1 MTLSH
6 SNTSSSDRTDSF
18 RWDRLD
24 VAAAFAAFSA
34 AESSSSQRHFA
45 QQHGI
50 PRSTLGSW
58 LRRPDPDG
66 VDPDL
71 ADFFRRPCGE
81 TFLRQIV
88 LALFLVFHFRSST
101 GLRSLGSFL
110 ELTGLDR
117 FVAASYGALHQLS
130 KLLEAELIA
139 FADEER
145 DRLASDMPQR
155 DVAVALDENFHRS
168 QPYLVAIEPSSNFI
182 LLEQHSPTRDGP
194 TWSAALKSAL
204 ADLNVRVV
212 LMCSDRAKGLLAC
225 ARDGFGVPHS
235 PDLMHAQRDLL
246 QLFLPPLRR
255 HIASSEKELQQ
266 EQQELLRWQ
275 QAREDYHD
283 KPPRPGRPP
292 EFARHIE
299 TASSQVEQAEQR
311 LEVCKQRLEEVK
323 KAVRELADQAHPF
336 DATTGEQLD
345 AKAVQKRLEQ
355 PLDRLVKMVEQAGL
369 SEKASIDVWKG
380 YDWMTA
386 VLAVVSWYWQ
396 MARQRIEQMN
406 LPEEAEQAFYGELL
420 PGLYWQ
426 QQTRRGRDAEQK
438 RKRQELSE
446 KLLKEAWR
454 EGGPLSRLEEEERKE
469 VQRQAEQ
476 MPGLFVRS
484 SSCVEGRNGRLSLLQ
499 HTHVRM
505 SSSGLKAQTVIHN
518 YLGRREDGTTAAER
532 FFGRE
537 QRDLF
542 GSLLQRLPDLPR
554 PAAKRPKQDAKTPA
568 TPL

>member
-1 MTLSH
+1 MTPSQ
-6 SNTSSSDRTDSF
+6 SNTSSPSRTDSF

-24 VAAAFAAFSA
+24 VAAAFAAFSSA
-34 AESSSSQRHFA
+34 DSFPSQRQFA

-71 ADFFRRPCGE
+71 TDFLRRPCGE
-81 TFLRQIV
+81 AFLRQIV
-88 LALFLVFHFRSST
+88 LSLFLVFHFRSTT
-101 GLRSLGSFL
+101 GLRALGSFL

-117 FVAASYGALHQLS
+117 FVAASYGALHHLAE
-130 KLLEAELIA
+130 LLEADLIA

-145 DRLASDMPQR
+145 SRLGSDMPQR
-155 DVAVALDENFHRS
+155 DVALALDENFHRS

-194 TWSAALKSAL
+194 TWTAALKSSL
-204 ADLNVRVV
+204 EGLNVRVV

-246 QLFLPPLRR
+246 QLFLSPLRR
-255 HIASSEKELQQ
+255 QIASSEKELQQ
-266 EQQELLRWQ
+266 EQLQLLRWQ
-275 QAREDYHD
+275 QAREDYYSGPHG
-283 KPPRPGRPP
+283 PGRPP

-299 TASSQVEQAEQR
+299 MASNQVEQGQQR
-311 LEVCKQRLEEVK
+311 LEVCEQRLEEVK
-323 KAVRELADQAHPF
+323 QAVRELADQAHPF
-336 DATTGEQLD
+336 DPATGEGLD
-345 AKAVQKRLEQ
+345 AKAVQERLER
-355 PLDRLVKMVEQAGL
+355 PLEKLVKMVEEAEL
-369 SEKASIDVWKG
+369 SEKASIEVWKG
-380 YDWMTA
+380 YDWMVA
-386 VLAVVSWYWQ
+386 VLAVVSWFWQ
-396 MARQRIEQMN
+396 MARQRVEGMN
-406 LPEEAEQAFYGELL
+406 LPEEAEQAVYRELL

-446 KLLKEAWR
+446 KLLKQAWR
-454 EGGPLSRLEEEERKE
+454 EGGPLSRLGEEERKE
-469 VQRQAEQ
+469 VQRQAQ
-476 MPGLFVRS
+476 QIAGLFVRS

-499 HTHVRM
+499 HGHVRM
-505 SSSGLKAQTVIHN
+505 SSRRLKAQTVIHN
-518 YLGRREDGTTAAER
+518 YLTRREDGSTAAER
-532 FFGRE
+532 FFGRQ

-542 GSLLQRLPDLPR
+542 GHLLQGLPNLPR
-554 PAAKRPKQDAKTPA
+554 PAAKRPKQARKAPP